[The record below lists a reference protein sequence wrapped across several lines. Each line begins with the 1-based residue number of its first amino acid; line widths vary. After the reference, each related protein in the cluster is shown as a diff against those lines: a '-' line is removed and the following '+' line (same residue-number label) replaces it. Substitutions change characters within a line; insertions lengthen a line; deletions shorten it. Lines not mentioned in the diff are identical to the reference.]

1 MTVLHVA
8 VVRPDDRA
16 RLVLGFERELINKGT
31 ISKRSFDQVRTD
43 RSPTAGAGNC
53 FPYSLR
59 ADDEVRASA
68 RWAIVHRIPG
78 DAFVDF
84 VRKNERLDIGR
95 GDVVSPWTGV
105 ESPYG
110 IGRSAIIG
118 RRSMVAEI
126 ELAPVVTLP
135 EPITDRVDSREKSVA
150 TDTHLPLHWAG
161 WAAGECYS
169 TRTVVLRAAV
179 CHWRSR
185 TSEVGADIAGVEL
198 DGV

>member
-1 MTVLHVA
+1 
-8 VVRPDDRA
+8 
-16 RLVLGFERELINKGT
+16 
-31 ISKRSFDQVRTD
+31 
-43 RSPTAGAGNC
+43 
-53 FPYSLR
+53 
-59 ADDEVRASA
+59 
-68 RWAIVHRIPG
+68 
-78 DAFVDF
+78 
-84 VRKNERLDIGR
+84 
-95 GDVVSPWTGV
+95 
-105 ESPYG
+105 
-110 IGRSAIIG
+110 
-118 RRSMVAEI
+118 MVAEI

-198 DGV
+198 DGVKSVIHVEPLSMTGSISAIGVSGGVNAAITASQQDAG